1 MPTTHLYAPILGRR
15 MRATQLKDDGSIGL
29 NKLVT
34 DGYITTTL
42 SATIEDGTEI
52 VQRNAAGQLC
62 VNELGNPSFKRFT
75 VETEFCGV
83 NPSLL
88 SFVSNAKEYE
98 DYANDIAGFTVPEG
112 EITGLYALE
121 LWTGL
126 SGSLADTAAGGY
138 MLLPQIHKGN
148 LGDIT
153 IDGEN
158 AVTFTVTGS
167 YTVGGNQ
174 WGVGPAGYKVLAN
187 ATGVPSQLPTAL
199 DPLDHFLLIDTAVA
213 APPSSGQPELV
224 SAA

>member
-1 MPTTHLYAPILGRR
+1 MPTTHLFAPILGRR
-15 MRATQLKDDGSIGL
+15 LRATQLLDDGKVGL
-29 NKLVT
+29 NKIVT
-34 DGYITTTL
+34 DGFVTVTL
-42 SATIEDGTEI
+42 SSTIEEGTEI
-52 VQRNAAGQLC
+52 VKRNAAGQLC

-75 VETEFCGV
+75 VEIEFCGV

-88 SFVSNAKEYE
+88 AYVAHAKEYK

-112 EITGLYALE
+112 EIKGLFALE

-126 SGSLADTAAGGY
+126 SGSMADTKAGGY

-158 AVTFTVTGS
+158 AVTFSVTGA

-174 WGVGPAGYKVLAN
+174 WGVGPTTYKPVAN
-187 ATGVPSQLPTAL
+187 ATGVASVLPLAL
-199 DPLDHFLLIDTAVA
+199 DPLDHLLLIDTAVA
-213 APPSSGQPELV
+213 APPSSGQPTLV
-224 SAA
+224 TAV